1 MSFRT
6 IIGLMDHL
14 SQKGIAISG
23 DLQKRQLINMGYFH
37 GYKGYRFFKN
47 SSRQIPFQSF
57 ADINLTV
64 QYDSELKS
72 LFYSKLMFIET
83 AVKNIALNRIMIDS
97 NSESIYEM
105 LHSIVMGYSSF
116 PTGAPEQLKRE
127 AQNNKL
133 RLESN
138 IQLSLSKAYSK
149 GNPQVT
155 HYFNRPGGGEV
166 PLWALFEIM
175 TLGDFAHL
183 ISCLNWGTR
192 DNISSDLGWQIVSV
206 DTNRE
211 LVYRFLYILKDLRN
225 AVAHNAVIFDTRFNK
240 SKPSKAM
247 TACIQQYFK
256 LPMPVYFDT
265 ISDYVLLVCYYL
277 VHLKETD
284 KEIKSFLENYESI
297 TDNYVAGVDKKVA
310 TAVIRPDWRA
320 KISLAK
326 NLL

>member
-1 MSFRT
+1 MEFKT
-6 IIGLMDHL
+6 TDELMQHL
-14 SQKGIAISG
+14 CQKGIEISG

-47 SSRQIPFQSF
+47 ASNRISFQSF

-97 NSESIYEM
+97 NSESIYKM
-105 LHSIVMGYSSF
+105 LHFIVMGYNSF
-116 PTGAPEQLKRE
+116 PADTPEQLKRN

-138 IQLSLSKAYSK
+138 IQSSLSKAYSK

-183 ISCLNWGTR
+183 ISCLNWDTR
-192 DNISSDLGWQIVSV
+192 NHICSDLGWHIVAV

-240 SKPSKAM
+240 SKPSRAM
-247 TACIQQYFK
+247 NACIHQYFK
-256 LPMPVYFDT
+256 LPMPVLFDT
-265 ISDYVLLVCYYL
+265 ISDYILLVCYYL
-277 VHLKETD
+277 IHLKEPGE
-284 KEIKSFLENYESI
+284 EIKTFLERYEHI
-297 TDNYVAGVDKKVA
+297 TDNYVTGVDKKVA

-326 NLL
+326 NML